1 MTETKAGLRWLLLF
15 AAMIRFTTTETFL
28 EAGCDEAGRGPLA
41 GPVVAAAVILHRDFD
56 LFGLNDSK
64 KVKETDRLALEISIK
79 KQSMAW
85 AVALCT
91 PEEIDRYN
99 ILNASILAMHRALDQ
114 LFYKPDL
121 ILVDGNRFKNYP
133 FIPHQ
138 CIVKGDAKVASI
150 AAASIL
156 AKTERDRMM
165 KVLALEFPGYGW
177 EHNMAY
183 PTPEHKRSLLT
194 LGPTPHH
201 RNSFVIKELKEKQ
214 RKTSL

>member
-1 MTETKAGLRWLLLF
+1 
-15 AAMIRFTTTETFL
+15 MIRFTTELLL

-56 LFGLNDSK
+56 LPGLNDSK
-64 KVKETDRLALEISIK
+64 QIDEPQRLALEVEIK
-79 KQSMAW
+79 KQSLAW

-99 ILNASILAMHRALDQ
+99 ILNASILAMHKALDQ
-114 LFYKPDL
+114 LAHRPEL

-138 CIVKGDAKVASI
+138 CIVKGDAKISCI

-156 AKTERDRMM
+156 AKSERDRMM
-165 KVLALEFPGYGW
+165 KALALEFPGYGW
-177 EHNMAY
+177 ERNMAY
-183 PTPEHKRSLLT
+183 PTPEHKKSLLR

-201 RNSFVIKELKEKQ
+201 RKSFVIKELKGELVK
-214 RKTSL
+214 

>member
-1 MTETKAGLRWLLLF
+1 MRRLLLF
-15 AAMIRFTTTETFL
+15 AAMIRFTTTEHFL

-41 GPVVAAAVILHRDFD
+41 GPVVAAAVILNRDFD
-56 LFGLNDSK
+56 LPGLNDSK
-64 KVKETDRLALEISIK
+64 KVGEVERMALETGIK
-79 KQSMAW
+79 KQAKAW

-114 LFYKPDL
+114 LLYKPDL

-138 CIVKGDAKVASI
+138 CIVNGDAKVASI

-165 KVLALEFPGYGW
+165 KALALEFPGYGW
-177 EHNMAY
+177 DHNMAY
-183 PTPEHKRSLLT
+183 PTPEHKRSLFA

-201 RNSFVIKELKEKQ
+201 RKSFVIKELKEK
-214 RKTSL
+214 RKASL